1 MIAFLLF
8 YMSKIYFIDSDG
20 VVEGDSGISQSGL
33 DNKTENIED
42 PHLDSPS
49 LDSSTG
55 VKSGDMLETTPNTTE
70 STNNSS
76 VVGNSNEQVANIQS
90 DGSQTVNSN
99 LSNSNPTKIN
109 NDTMSNVRKFNFMV

>member
-33 DNKTENIED
+33 DNKTENIQD
-42 PHLDSPS
+42 PLLNSSSSD
-49 LDSSTG
+49 LSTG
-55 VKSGDMLETTPNTTE
+55 VESEAKLETTPNTTE

-76 VVGNSNEQVANIQS
+76 VVGGSQN
-90 DGSQTVNSN
+90 DGSQKVIPTVNGT
-99 LSNSNPTKIN
+99 LSKSNPAKIN

>member
-20 VVEGDSGISQSGL
+20 VVEGDSGILQSGL
-33 DNKTENIED
+33 DNKTENIQD
-42 PHLDSPS
+42 PLLNSPS

-55 VKSGDMLETTPNTTE
+55 VESEAKLETTPNTTE

-90 DGSQTVNSN
+90 DGSQTVNST
-99 LSNSNPTKIN
+99 LSDSNPTKIN

>member
-8 YMSKIYFIDSDG
+8 YMSKIYFIGSDV

-33 DNKTENIED
+33 DNKTENIQD
-42 PHLDSPS
+42 PLLNSSSSD
-49 LDSSTG
+49 LSTG
-55 VKSGDMLETTPNTTE
+55 VESEAKLETTPNTTE

-99 LSNSNPTKIN
+99 LSDSNPTKIN

>member
-33 DNKTENIED
+33 DNKTENIQD
-42 PHLDSPS
+42 PLLNSSSSD
-49 LDSSTG
+49 LSTG
-55 VKSGDMLETTPNTTE
+55 VESEAKLETTPNTTE

-90 DGSQTVNSN
+90 DGSQTVNST
-99 LSNSNPTKIN
+99 LSDSNPTKIN
-109 NDTMSNVRKFNFMV
+109 NDTMSNVRKLNFMV

>member
-20 VVEGDSGISQSGL
+20 VVEDDSGISQSGL

-42 PHLDSPS
+42 PLLNSSS

-55 VKSGDMLETTPNTTE
+55 VESEAKLETTPNTTE
-70 STNNSS
+70 STNNST
-76 VVGNSNEQVANIQS
+76 VVGDPNEQVANIQS
-90 DGSQTVNSN
+90 DGSQTVNST
-99 LSNSNPTKIN
+99 LSDSNPTKIN
-109 NDTMSNVRKFNFMV
+109 NDIISNVRKLNFVI